1 MEGFLDL
8 TSIQMT
14 EIADEV
20 FVSWDQETIK
30 RLRKNKRRVI
40 EGPVKTELSWQL
52 CWAAQISISSQ
63 LLPREDER
71 TLHQSSAGGSPGT
84 PNKAVS

>member
-1 MEGFLDL
+1 MTQLYPGIRRKLQKMEGFLDL

-40 EGPVKTELSWQL
+40 EGPVKT
-52 CWAAQISISSQ
+52 
-63 LLPREDER
+63 
-71 TLHQSSAGGSPGT
+71 
-84 PNKAVS
+84 

>member
-20 FVSWDQETIK
+20 FVIRDQETIK

-40 EGPVKTELSWQL
+40 EGPVKT
-52 CWAAQISISSQ
+52 
-63 LLPREDER
+63 
-71 TLHQSSAGGSPGT
+71 
-84 PNKAVS
+84 